1 MLFST
6 KAEYGVRLMI
16 ELGRQPG
23 STPVSL
29 NSVAEAERLPLSYLE
44 HLVAKLRKA
53 GLVTSTRGAHGGYR
67 LAQPAAEIT
76 MDAVVQALEGQIAPM
91 ECFHETP
98 EGRVLC
104 SHEDLLVGGDSAGGC
119 ATKLLWTRVQNGV
132 TKALAGTTLAELVEF
147 STPHPPL
154 PTTGR
159 SKATVVRAA

>member
-23 STPVSL
+23 STPISL
-29 NSVAEAERLPLSYLE
+29 NSVAEAEHLPLSYLE

-67 LAQPAAEIT
+67 LAKPATEIK
-76 MDAVVQALEGQIAPM
+76 MDDVVQALEGQIAPM

-104 SHEDLLVGGDSAGGC
+104 SHEDDSAGGC

-132 TKALAGTTLAELVEF
+132 NKALAGTTLAELVEF
-147 STPHPPL
+147 STPPPL
-154 PTTGR
+154 PAAEAR
-159 SKATVVRAA
+159 EKPPVVHAL

>member
-23 STPVSL
+23 STPISL

-67 LAQPAAEIT
+67 LAKPATEIT

-104 SHEDLLVGGDSAGGC
+104 SHEEDNSTGGC

-147 STPHPPL
+147 STPHPA

-159 SKATVVRAA
+159 SRATVIRAA

>member
-23 STPVSL
+23 STPISL

-67 LAQPAAEIT
+67 LAKPAAEIT

-104 SHEDLLVGGDSAGGC
+104 SHEDLLVGGAAAGGC

-147 STPHPPL
+147 SAPHPQ

>member
-23 STPVSL
+23 STPISL

-67 LAQPAAEIT
+67 LAMPAAEIT

-104 SHEDLLVGGDSAGGC
+104 SHEDDSAGGC

-132 TKALAGTTLAELVEF
+132 NKALAGTTLAELVEF
-147 STPHPPL
+147 STPHPA
-154 PTTGR
+154 PTAGR
-159 SKATVVRAA
+159 SRATVIRAA

>member
-67 LAQPAAEIT
+67 LAKPAEEIT

-104 SHEDLLVGGDSAGGC
+104 SHEADLVGDRGC

-147 STPHPPL
+147 STPHAPPVS
-154 PTTGR
+154 TGR
-159 SKATVVRAA
+159 SKAAVVSAL